1 MRQIEKRPTRR
12 AAPAIGAVVVGAEPA
27 PNTRPLPGT
36 PGLAG
41 PVEQVSLSSSH
52 ISKTPMSIH
61 ANTIATWASIV
72 GVTVAGGVWVG
83 AIGNEVENQKTKQE
97 KMESLPADVAV
108 LKEQT
113 TGLKETLA
121 EIKAQQEK
129 ILDAIRR
136 SN

>member
-1 MRQIEKRPTRR
+1 
-12 AAPAIGAVVVGAEPA
+12 
-27 PNTRPLPGT
+27 
-36 PGLAG
+36 
-41 PVEQVSLSSSH
+41 
-52 ISKTPMSIH
+52 MSIH